1 MNIEKIKKQKSG
13 KYLIELDN
21 HTKLQLYEDV
31 ILDNGL
37 LFKKNIDS
45 DLYNKLNLENN
56 YYDIYNK
63 TLKYISTKMRS
74 EVEINKYLD
83 KLGCLEKEKIIKKL
97 KSINLINDD
106 LYLKAYISDK
116 MCLTL
121 NGPNKIRKELL
132 EHNIELA
139 KINEELEKYENTYHE
154 RINKIISK
162 KIKSNNK
169 SIYMFKQKM
178 INELIESGYD
188 KEEIIKEL
196 DNYNID
202 ETNNIKKDYE
212 ILLKKLSKKY
222 QNEELKYQLKNKLY
236 SKGYNYDSIKE
247 IVK

>member
-13 KYLIELDN
+13 KYLIELDD

-74 EVEINKYLD
+74 EFEINKYLD
-83 KLGCLEKEKIIKKL
+83 KLECLEKEKIIKKL

-116 MCLTL
+116 MFLTL
-121 NGPNKIRKELL
+121 IGPNKIRKELL
-132 EHNIELA
+132 DHNIELD
-139 KINEELEKYENTYHE
+139 KVNEELEKYEKTYPE

-196 DNYNID
+196 DNYKID
-202 ETNNIKKDYE
+202 EANNIKKDYE

-222 QNEELKYQLKNKLY
+222 KNEELKYQLKNKLY

>member
-1 MNIEKIKKQKSG
+1 MNLEKIKKQKSG
-13 KYLIELDN
+13 KYLLEFDDN
-21 HTKLQLYEDV
+21 TKLQLYEDV
-31 ILDNGL
+31 ILNNGI

-45 DLYNKLNLENN
+45 DLFNKLNLENN
-56 YYDIYNK
+56 YYEIYNK
-63 TLKYISTKMRS
+63 VLKYISTKMRS

-83 KLGCLEKEKIIKKL
+83 KLGCLEKTKIIEKL

-121 NGPNKIRKELL
+121 IGPNKIKKELL
-132 EHNIELA
+132 EHNISLD
-139 KINEELEKYENTYHE
+139 KINIELEKYEQTYSE

-162 KIKSNNK
+162 KIKTNNK

-178 INELIESGYD
+178 INELIESGYE
-188 KEEIIKEL
+188 KEEIINEL
-196 DNYNID
+196 EKYTFD

-212 ILLKKLSKKY
+212 TLLKKLSKKY
-222 QNEELKYQLKNKLY
+222 KNEELKQQLKNKLY
-236 SKGYNYDSIKE
+236 SKGYNYDNIKE